1 MNLVHDK
8 LRLYYLNVSVLSK
21 LIEYGPSLVNR
32 DRASSKRL
40 LTASALWWDKLLSEA
55 VSLLFIKGT

>member
-40 LTASALWWDKLLSEA
+40 LTACFM
-55 VSLLFIKGT
+55 VR